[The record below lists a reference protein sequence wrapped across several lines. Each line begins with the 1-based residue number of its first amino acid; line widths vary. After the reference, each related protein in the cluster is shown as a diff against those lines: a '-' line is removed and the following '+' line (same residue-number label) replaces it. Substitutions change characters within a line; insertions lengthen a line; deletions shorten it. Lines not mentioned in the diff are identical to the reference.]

1 MQFPSR
7 RRCRLQPRP
16 GADCV
21 IRLSWQSGRC
31 HTDARL
37 HYRPVPGSVAF
48 SARVNTSDGGT
59 NKGKW
64 QLLRTPG
71 QGTAPNP
78 SAVTA
83 DPPKPRC
90 LMRVPRLRPEVSG
103 AKVIIRGGKLCL
115 RRRQRTGRTNF
126 LSTLALANGRLSKRV
141 GQGASVSLFID

>member
-1 MQFPSR
+1 MEPGPSAQGNCVR
-7 RRCRLQPRP
+7 VSHTEVQGVRLQNAISQPAPLPPRARP

-48 SARVNTSDGGT
+48 STRVNTSDSGT

-78 SAVTA
+78 SAVTS

-90 LMRVPRLRPEVSG
+90 LMRVPRLRTEIFG
-103 AKVIIRGGKLCL
+103 AKVIIREGKLC
-115 RRRQRTGRTNF
+115 RRR
-126 LSTLALANGRLSKRV
+126 
-141 GQGASVSLFID
+141 